1 MRHDALETIVTID
14 TIHYSRYMSNIV
26 TYCHARGHC
35 MKLAESLGEVSSAG
49 KGIRQAS
56 IDAP

>member
-1 MRHDALETIVTID
+1 
-14 TIHYSRYMSNIV
+14 MSNIV